1 MQQIASEKREEKK
14 GKIDLVNWIQK
25 IGIDDKI
32 SKYNLNPIVVAVFG
46 GIINY
51 PKISF
56 LLRKGMEVGYK
67 TDLEKFGFKE
77 TEPNIFDLRDWDENS
92 QMGNGCGKKRSK
104 IAEDN

>member
-32 SKYNLNPIVVAVFG
+32 SKYNLHPIAVAVFG

-67 TDLEKFGFKE
+67 ADLEKFGFKE
-77 TEPNIFDLRDWDENS
+77 TEPNIFDLRDWDEIRKWAIDVARKA
-92 QMGNGCGKKRSK
+92 QK
-104 IAEDN
+104 